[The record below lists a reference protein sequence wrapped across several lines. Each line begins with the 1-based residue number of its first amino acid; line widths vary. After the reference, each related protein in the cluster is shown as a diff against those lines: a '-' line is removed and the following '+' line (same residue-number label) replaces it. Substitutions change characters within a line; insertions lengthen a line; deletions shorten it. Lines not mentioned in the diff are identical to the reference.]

1 MTSPAFSERAGS
13 TAFQIQPRSGREHAG
28 VEMSLVALGHHYVR
42 DGMGV
47 ERLYDLK
54 TDPYRA

>member
-1 MTSPAFSERAGS
+1 
-13 TAFQIQPRSGREHAG
+13 
-28 VEMSLVALGHHYVR
+28 MSLVALGHHYIR

-54 TDPYRA
+54 TDPFEHHEPDQRQIRLATTRWRSSEGCSSMC